1 LTHAGTQF
9 LALTYR
15 GDLPYFIAHTKRFLE
30 DVGARLA
37 RTGNRSLI
45 VALPEAWTQSSQF
58 FTGIEIAVLNNY
70 LRDLQGQES
79 ASEDISPALTRME
92 TALKEVE
99 GLPQLVDDLEAFRRE
114 QWSRISHTSDVAEL
128 SRMVAG
134 LYARLRKEGPF
145 PVLRRSVEII
155 SDFVREA
162 SGIIV
167 VREFLSGEKFN
178 PGDVRQVHYRDLLGR
193 RPIGLAAPREEK
205 PRVLSP
211 KRVWHHFDKDE
222 IRKTLNMYGPTFL
235 FVDRVVMEM
244 GELRD
249 GMLGFA
255 SFTVPTPEENPIM
268 RDHFVGMPLFGGHL
282 QMEAVAQFG
291 TFMLLKLLKDQRLV
305 PILTGT
311 EFPDLNTMAPPGEKL
326 TMKGT
331 ILIREKRNLTLDAWI
346 ENRFARSRGTIRGM
360 LLSERVVRK
369 MMGSFAKSDDEG

>member
-1 LTHAGTQF
+1 
-9 LALTYR
+9 
-15 GDLPYFIAHTKRFLE
+15 
-30 DVGARLA
+30 
-37 RTGNRSLI
+37 
-45 VALPEAWTQSSQF
+45 
-58 FTGIEIAVLNNY
+58 
-70 LRDLQGQES
+70 
-79 ASEDISPALTRME
+79 
-92 TALKEVE
+92 
-99 GLPQLVDDLEAFRRE
+99 
-114 QWSRISHTSDVAEL
+114 VAEL
-128 SRMVAG
+128 ARIVTA

-145 PVLRRSVEII
+145 PVLRQAVEII

-162 SGIIV
+162 SGVLV
-167 VREFLSGEKFN
+167 VREFLAAERFH
-178 PGDVRQVHYRDLLGR
+178 PGDVRQVFYRDLLGDTR
-193 RPIGLAAPREEK
+193 IGLAAPRQEA
-205 PRVLSP
+205 PRVKSP

-222 IRKTLNMYGPTFL
+222 VRNTLRMYGPTFL

-331 ILIREKRNLTLDAWI
+331 ILIKERRNVMLEAWI
-346 ENRFARSRGTIRGM
+346 ENRYARSRGTIRGM

-369 MMGSFAKSDDEG
+369 MMASFASGDNED